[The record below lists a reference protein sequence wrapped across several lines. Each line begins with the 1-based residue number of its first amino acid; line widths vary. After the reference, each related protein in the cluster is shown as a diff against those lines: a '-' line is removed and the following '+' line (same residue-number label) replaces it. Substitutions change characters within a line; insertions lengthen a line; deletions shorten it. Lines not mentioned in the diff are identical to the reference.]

1 MNNKQE
7 ILELLRSVA
16 DGSTSPE
23 QALLHLK
30 EEPFEDLDFAK
41 IDHHRGIRQGAS
53 EVVYGAGKTPEQIRG
68 IVEAM
73 GAKGCRNILVTRI
86 EQDTADG
93 RRKRWETGSPGS
105 MTWGWPDFTACCP
118 TWIRS

>member
-30 EEPFEDLDFAK
+30 EEPFEDLDYAK
-41 IDHHRGIRQGAS
+41 IDYHRGIRQGAS

-73 GAKGCRNILVTRI
+73 GAKGMQ
-86 EQDTADG
+86 EH
-93 RRKRWETGSPGS
+93 PGD
-105 MTWGWPDFTACCP
+105 PY
-118 TWIRS
+118 